1 MVYPVFFM
9 ARHWPTIHKYIHF
22 FQCFIAVKLQNLYL
36 MMPNVSHRVHA
47 QQKIVALG
55 VLLTL
60 RNITIICGSC
70 HKNKCNSTVH
80 QTFWSNIIHQN
91 RWSQRL
97 LACFQ
102 GEKKQKK
109 QPSSTPP
116 QMAINFNFL
125 PKTTFYTASL
135 CHSVLAS
142 SPLRLK
148 KGEKMQKGADKSDT
162 LHINCTYRR
171 TAPAPPATPHL
182 CYHHNGGIISSKQT
196 SERLLEKRRDVR

>member
-1 MVYPVFFM
+1 
-9 ARHWPTIHKYIHF
+9 
-22 FQCFIAVKLQNLYL
+22 
-36 MMPNVSHRVHA
+36 MPNVSHRAHA
-47 QQKIVALG
+47 QQKIAALG

-97 LACFQ
+97 LVCFQ
-102 GEKKQKK
+102 GEKKKK

-148 KGEKMQKGADKSDT
+148 KREKMHKGADKNDT
-162 LHINCTYRR
+162 LHINCTYRH
-171 TAPAPPATPHL
+171 TALHPLRPPL
-182 CYHHNGGIISSKQT
+182 CYHHNAGIISSKQT
-196 SERLLEKRRDVR
+196 SERLLEKRCDVR

>member
-1 MVYPVFFM
+1 
-9 ARHWPTIHKYIHF
+9 
-22 FQCFIAVKLQNLYL
+22 
-36 MMPNVSHRVHA
+36 MPNVSHWVHA

-55 VLLTL
+55 ALLTL

-70 HKNKCNSTVH
+70 HKNECNSTVH

-97 LACFQ
+97 LVCFR

-109 QPSSTPP
+109 KPSSTPP

-142 SPLRLK
+142 LLLRLK
-148 KGEKMQKGADKSDT
+148 KGEKMHKGADKSDT
-162 LHINCTYRR
+162 LHINCTYRLR
-171 TAPAPPATPHL
+171 LPPPAPFFVITTTPGS
-182 CYHHNGGIISSKQT
+182 YRVNKPRGGFWRNAVTCDNAVVRCPLLADRAYNEVNDQKWRGGT
-196 SERLLEKRRDVR
+196 SD